1 MKQPL
6 LTRRSKR
13 QVPRLNMA
21 SMPDLIFSV
30 LFFFMLVTH
39 MRQTDTKVRYEL
51 PRGTE
56 VARLAH
62 KQSVVYLYIG
72 RARVYNNKVET
83 GQRTDSSQTD
93 MAGYELQLNN
103 SIVDIG
109 RLGDRLTEERRQMA
123 IDDQAMLTVSL
134 RADRDVPMRIVAL
147 VKQKLQAVHALRIS
161 YAATKT
167 DEEPKE

>member
-21 SMPDLIFSV
+21 SMPDLIFTV

-103 SIVDIG
+103 SIVDTAHFKAQDAG
-109 RLGDRLTEERRQMA
+109 EAERAVYGQYQLKKETMLERLRTELTE
-123 IDDQAMLTVSL
+123 AMTPYNRL
-134 RADRDVPMRIVAL
+134 
-147 VKQKLQAVHALRIS
+147 S
-161 YAATKT
+161 Y
-167 DEEPKE
+167 EFQV